1 MRAALLCVAVSAYVL
16 PSSRISRPRGVALRV
31 ATEDPATVAD
41 EAQAPKRRA
50 APVLTDARDM
60 VQVFEDFEADEASV
74 VSSVWTRRG
83 HLWIGSHSCC
93 PGLSRGRL

>member
-16 PSSRISRPRGVALRV
+16 PSSRIRRGVAPLRV

-60 VQVFEDFEADEASV
+60 VQVFEDF
-74 VSSVWTRRG
+74 
-83 HLWIGSHSCC
+83 
-93 PGLSRGRL
+93 